1 MHVRRVDVNA
11 ASNEFR
17 LPGAAGYTAK
27 SYALSLSGFGT
38 PYKLSASGT
47 WILFR
52 KIPHSIARDAMAC
65 YPLLCCQNWR
75 KLKTDLDT
83 ISDNI
88 VSMVGVTDP
97 FGEYTIDLLRDSFAD
112 LVRPFKQHF
121 VVNLQEPMESFVAP
135 HHHRNARKALHELHV
150 ERVVDAVSLLDDWL
164 SLYGRLVQRHSIRG
178 IAAFSK
184 GSFGRQLQVPGVHC
198 FRAVRDNEAVGINI
212 WYQANDIAYYHLGA
226 YSDEGYRLRASFAL
240 FWRAIDYFAIN
251 GLQWL
256 DLGAGAGAIAD
267 TTDGLSR
274 FKRGWANTTR
284 IAYLCG
290 RIFDRDMYRQLTAAR
305 EQTGDNYF
313 PAYRKGEFV

>member
-11 ASNEFR
+11 A
-17 LPGAAGYTAK
+17 GYTAQ
-27 SYALSLSGFGT
+27 SYALSLSDFGT

-75 KLKTDLDT
+75 KLKTDLDA

-97 FGEYTIDLLRDSFAD
+97 FGEYTFDLLRDIFAD

-135 HHHRNARKALHELHV
+135 HHQRNARKALHELHV

-240 FWRAIDYFAIN
+240 FWRAIQYF
-251 GLQWL
+251 GSSSVRWL
-256 DLGAGAGAIAD
+256 NLGAGAGAVETEA
-267 TTDGLSR
+267 DGLSR
-274 FKRGWANTTR
+274 FKRSWSNDT
-284 IAYLCG
+284 
-290 RIFDRDMYRQLTAAR
+290 
-305 EQTGDNYF
+305 
-313 PAYRKGEFV
+313 